1 LNCNYRARLS
11 IVDSHKSTGDGP
23 VRSSVCNPSKTEKT
37 KETTKAN
44 NKKQAKQPKT
54 HQEEGLQPV
63 GIHAR

>member
-1 LNCNYRARLS
+1 MQSQQENR
-11 IVDSHKSTGDGP
+11 
-23 VRSSVCNPSKTEKT
+23 KT
-37 KETTKAN
+37 KETTQAN